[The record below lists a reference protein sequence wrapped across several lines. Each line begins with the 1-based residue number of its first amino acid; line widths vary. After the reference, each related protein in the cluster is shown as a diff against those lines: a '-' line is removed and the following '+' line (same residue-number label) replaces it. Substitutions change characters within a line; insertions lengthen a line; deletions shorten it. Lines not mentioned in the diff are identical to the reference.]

1 MFEVPQGSTLGPLS
15 FNIFLYELF
24 LDIASYANDNTPHT
38 TWNSVEEVIQKL
50 ENALKALF
58 QWFSDM

>member
-1 MFEVPQGSTLGPLS
+1 MFEVPQGSILGPLS
-15 FNIFLYELF
+15 FNIFLYNLF